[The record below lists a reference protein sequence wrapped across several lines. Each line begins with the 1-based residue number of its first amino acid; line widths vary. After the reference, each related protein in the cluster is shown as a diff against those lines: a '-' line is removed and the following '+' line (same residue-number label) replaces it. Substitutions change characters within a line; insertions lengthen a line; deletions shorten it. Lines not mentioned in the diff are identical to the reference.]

1 MLFSEYHN
9 IVSDHSRAERF
20 GQMMLQEDE
29 ERPFEDVELSESHDE
44 DEDDEYESTRKLSN
58 LNDLLANL
66 GEEDIE
72 EEEELSED
80 EEGSKEEEK
89 DLEND
94 ISALNN
100 EDEDDENLE
109 SQLSEGAQYD
119 EVEL

>member
-44 DEDDEYESTRKLSN
+44 DEDDEYDSTRKLSN

-66 GEEDIE
+66 GEEEIE
-72 EEEELSED
+72 
-80 EEGSKEEEK
+80 EEEK